1 MFLVQFQSGK
11 HKDAYDDPR
20 AWNDFIS
27 FAYTIWYINWMNQ
40 CKHEDAFQI
49 DILILSLEY
58 IKEYSTTLSLIKDI
72 SKLVL
77 LNIILK
83 RY

>member
-1 MFLVQFQSGK
+1 
-11 HKDAYDDPR
+11 
-20 AWNDFIS
+20 
-27 FAYTIWYINWMNQ
+27 MNQ

-49 DILILSLEY
+49 DVLILSLEY

-77 LNIILK
+77 PNIILK